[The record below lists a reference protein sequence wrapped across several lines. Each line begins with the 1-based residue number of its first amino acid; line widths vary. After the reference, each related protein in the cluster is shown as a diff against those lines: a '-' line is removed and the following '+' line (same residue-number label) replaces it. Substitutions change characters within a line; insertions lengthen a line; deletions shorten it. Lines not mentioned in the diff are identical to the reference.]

1 MPQATPLLR
10 DDNQLVEGGQAMSF
24 KDILVHVDA
33 SAAGQVRLQRA
44 ADLAARHGARLSAL
58 HVREHSIAQQR
69 RLKASELG
77 LMPGG
82 QVGSLR
88 ASIESELDE
97 QADMLHAMLADL
109 GRRRGLEV
117 AWQGAEGRAR
127 LVVPQRARYADLS
140 IVGYDPLED
149 IDLPEEYSFAEAV
162 LFTAGRPVLIMPP
175 GGGGADVDSLPGECP
190 LGRRVALAWNGSP
203 ACARTLSAALA
214 LIECAQSTVVLVMES
229 DEPARPERLA
239 PTVVLEHLQ
248 RHAVN
253 VEIRTVERGGAAAGN
268 LLQGAALDEGADML
282 IAGAHGRAMVW
293 EKLLGSVTRT
303 LLSEMKLPL
312 VMCG

>member
-1 MPQATPLLR
+1 
-10 DDNQLVEGGQAMSF
+10 MSF
-24 KDILVHVDA
+24 KDMLVHVDA
-33 SAAGQVRLQRA
+33 STAGQVRLQRA

-58 HVREHSIAQQR
+58 HVRERSIAQQR

-88 ASIESELDE
+88 ATIESELDE

-109 GRRRGLEV
+109 GRQRGIEV

-140 IVGYDPLED
+140 IVGHDPLED
-149 IDLPEEYSFAEAV
+149 IDLPEEYSFAETV
-162 LFTAGRPVLIMPP
+162 LFTTGRPVLIVPP
-175 GGGGADVDSLPGECP
+175 GGGADVDSLPGECP

-203 ACARTLSAALA
+203 ACARTLSAALP
-214 LIECAQSTVVLVMES
+214 LIENAQSTVVLVMES

-248 RHAVN
+248 RHAAN
-253 VEIRTVERGGAAAGN
+253 VEIRTFERGGAAAGS
-268 LLQGAALDEGADML
+268 LLQGAALEEGADLL

>member
-1 MPQATPLLR
+1 M
-10 DDNQLVEGGQAMSF
+10 GF

-33 SAAGQVRLQRA
+33 SEAGQVRLQRA

-82 QVGSLR
+82 QQGSLR

-109 GRRRGLEV
+109 GRQCGVEV
-117 AWQGAEGRAR
+117 EWQGAEGRAR
-127 LVVPQRARYADLS
+127 LVVPQRARYADLTV
-140 IVGYDPLED
+140 VGHDPLED
-149 IDLPEEYSFAEAV
+149 VDLPEEYSFAETV
-162 LFTAGRPVLIMPP
+162 LFSTGRPVLIMPP
-175 GGGGADVDSLPGECP
+175 GSGGADADSLPGERL
-190 LGRRVALAWNGSP
+190 LGRRVALAWNGSA
-203 ACARTLSAALA
+203 ACARTLSAALP
-214 LIECAQSTVVLVMES
+214 LIECGQSTVVLVMDS
-229 DEPARPERLA
+229 DEPARAEQLA
-239 PTVVLEHLQ
+239 PTVVLDHLL
-248 RHAVN
+248 RHAAN
-253 VEIRTVERGGAAAGN
+253 VEMRTVERGGAAAGS
-268 LLQGAALDEGADML
+268 LLQGAALDEGADLL
-282 IAGAHGRAMVW
+282 IAGAHGRAMLW